1 MGKSKKTEIDRERI
15 ESEIRTLTSKLDA
28 PTSDIGD
35 WKIIKIYEARLS
47 GESDP
52 YDYEELKAARQ
63 TVRDKINELQAQLKG
78 GGIMQAGLI
87 LSQQDI
93 KKIIAEHFKVSEDK
107 VIASKYSFIVVQ
119 ETDKPYEKK
128 M

>member
-15 ESEIRTLTSKLDA
+15 ESEIRTLQSRLDA

-52 YDYEELKAARQ
+52 YNYEELKAARQ
-63 TVRDKINELQAQLKG
+63 AVRDKINELQAQLEG
-78 GGIMQAGLI
+78 
-87 LSQQDI
+87 
-93 KKIIAEHFKVSEDK
+93 AE
-107 VIASKYSFIVVQ
+107 
-119 ETDKPYEKK
+119 
-128 M
+128 